1 MLSIMKL
8 FLIVSYLITKILLD
22 FYLPLLRNRELETWL
37 KSDILVSHILETLSL
52 SKETLSEAV
61 FVSER

>member
-1 MLSIMKL
+1 MLWIMKL

-37 KSDILVSHILETLSL
+37 KTDILIAHILETLSI
-52 SKETLSEAV
+52 SKETLSEAM